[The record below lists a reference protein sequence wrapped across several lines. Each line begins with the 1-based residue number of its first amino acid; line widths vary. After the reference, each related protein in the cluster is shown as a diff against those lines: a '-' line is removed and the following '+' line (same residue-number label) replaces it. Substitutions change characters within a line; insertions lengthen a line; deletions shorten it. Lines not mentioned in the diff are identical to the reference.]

1 MALKAPVEIN
11 MLEGEMDEE
20 DIGPFEG
27 GGEELNIEDGLIDDL
42 NDNPDRLE
50 DTDIEAVKA

>member
-1 MALKAPVEIN
+1 
-11 MLEGEMDEE
+11 MDEE